1 MVNIPPLDKTLEES
15 TPLPQDRQKRKRTKG
30 PINSLE
36 TAIDENNYENYVRS
50 IPKNSIES
58 EIDKV
63 PYKWEKSAVSRECPN
78 VANTSKR
85 SARSEKGCRNNT
97 SIIEIWKQFITMEIV
112 NLILHYTNLKINAFL
127 DTLDQEKKPYYAC
140 ATEATELLAFFGFF
154 YARGLLHHNLM
165 DIENLFSEK
174 VGHQIYSST
183 ISLNLFKFMKRMI
196 TFNDSTTRND
206 RWKKDKFSA
215 FREVLEM
222 FNKQCARNYLPDDFL
237 AIDETLYPT

>member
-1 MVNIPPLDKTLEES
+1 MVNIPPLDKTLEEP

-50 IPKNSIES
+50 ILKNSIES

-63 PYKWEKSAVSRECPN
+63 PYKWDKVPYKIKYRTVDKVPYKWEKSAVSRGCPN

-97 SIIEIWKQFITMEIV
+97 SIIEIWKQFITIEIV

-127 DTLDQEKKPYYAC
+127 DTLDQERKPYYAC
-140 ATEATELLAFFGFF
+140 ATEATELLAFFWVFLCSRF
-154 YARGLLHHNLM
+154 T
-165 DIENLFSEK
+165 
-174 VGHQIYSST
+174 SS
-183 ISLNLFKFMKRMI
+183 
-196 TFNDSTTRND
+196 
-206 RWKKDKFSA
+206 
-215 FREVLEM
+215 
-222 FNKQCARNYLPDDFL
+222 
-237 AIDETLYPT
+237 

>member
-1 MVNIPPLDKTLEES
+1 
-15 TPLPQDRQKRKRTKG
+15 
-30 PINSLE
+30 
-36 TAIDENNYENYVRS
+36 
-50 IPKNSIES
+50 
-58 EIDKV
+58 
-63 PYKWEKSAVSRECPN
+63 
-78 VANTSKR
+78 
-85 SARSEKGCRNNT
+85 
-97 SIIEIWKQFITMEIV
+97 
-112 NLILHYTNLKINAFL
+112 
-127 DTLDQEKKPYYAC
+127 
-140 ATEATELLAFFGFF
+140 
-154 YARGLLHHNLM
+154 M

-196 TFNDSTTRND
+196 TFGDSTTRND